1 MNVPARPILLLLPGL
16 MCDAGIWRGQ
26 IEALGGAYDVR
37 VPDFFGL
44 ESIEAMAAA
53 ALALTEG
60 SFAVAGHSMGGRVA
74 MQVSVMAPERVERIA
89 LIDTGAHP
97 VAKGEEAK
105 RQVLLDIGDVEGM
118 PGVVRAWLPPM
129 VWPPRLEDRALM
141 DEMTALILRASVDVL
156 KGQTRALL
164 HRADGFEQ
172 LRRLQCPTAFICG
185 RQDVW
190 SPPGQHEEMQA
201 CVPGSTL
208 TVIEACG
215 HMALAERPEAV
226 TQALLQWLTQ
236 A

>member
-118 PGVVRAWLPPM
+118 PGVARAWLPPM

-215 HMALAERPEAV
+215 HMAPAERPEAV